1 MKSALL
7 PRMRSV
13 SVSGA
18 FQQVAK
24 LSAGLVGTQAVTSV
38 LGFLYW
44 TVAARTVSVQAVGTA
59 GAAVALMTV
68 LATVGMLG
76 FGTVLIGE
84 IPRVGLGQRRR
95 LVRTALTVV
104 LVATTTLAVAA
115 CVVIRVLPPGGLR
128 ALAGTPLIALS
139 FVVGTALTGVT
150 SVLDQ
155 AVLAIGNGLLQLE
168 RNTVASVVKIGA
180 LVAVVETGHRSGM
193 AVFLSWT
200 IGTVVSLLVLAVRV
214 RGGRVLQDPGGMF
227 DLPAVR
233 GLSRQAASHH
243 VLNLVLQAPFQLL
256 SVLVTFLVSATENGY
271 FSTVRLVAGF
281 VFVLPFSITIGLF
294 AASAGD
300 PAGVVARMR
309 YTIPFALVAS
319 LVAQAVLFPAGG
331 WILAAFGDGYVS
343 AGVTTLRILAAAGVA
358 FVIKD
363 HYVALRRVQGRAT
376 VAAVV
381 TGVGA
386 LVELVAA
393 AVGAVL
399 FGTVGLC
406 VAWVAVLFVE
416 AVVLAVP
423 LWQAS
428 RGPGAR
434 GGAVAPGVPAVVAAR

>member
-1 MKSALL
+1 MRVPRL
-7 PRMRSV
+7 PPVRSL
-13 SVSGA
+13 SLSGA

-24 LSAGLVGTQAVTSV
+24 LSAGLVGTQAITSV

-76 FGTVLIGE
+76 FGTVLIAE
-84 IPRVGLGQRRR
+84 IPRVGVRRRRR

-104 LVATTTLAVAA
+104 LVATTILAVAA

-128 ALAGTPLIALS
+128 AIAGTPLIALS

-168 RNTVASVVKIGA
+168 RNTVASVVKIAA
-180 LVAVVETGHRSGM
+180 LVAVVQSGHRTGM

-200 IGTVVSLLVLAVRV
+200 VGTVVSLIVLAVRV
-214 RGGRVLQDPGGMF
+214 RGGRVLQEPGGMF
-227 DLPAVR
+227 DIPSVR
-233 GLSRQAASHH
+233 GLSRQAAGHH

-256 SVLVTFLVSATENGY
+256 SVLVTFLVSATDNGY

-281 VFVLPFSITIGLF
+281 VFVLPYSITIGLF

-309 YTIPFALVAS
+309 YTIPFGLAAS
-319 LVAQAVLFPAGG
+319 LAAQVVLFPAGG
-331 WILAAFGDGYVS
+331 WILAAFGAGYVT
-343 AGVTTLRILAAAGVA
+343 AGVTTLRILAAAGIP
-358 FVIKD
+358 FVVKD

-376 VAAVV
+376 AAAVV

-386 LVELVAA
+386 VVELVVAA
-393 AVGAVL
+393 IGARL
-399 FGTVGLC
+399 YGTVGLC
-406 VAWVAVLFVE
+406 VAWLAVLVLE

-423 LWQAS
+423 LWQAAH
-428 RGPGAR
+428 GG
-434 GGAVAPGVPAVVAAR
+434 GGHGAVPAAMAAP